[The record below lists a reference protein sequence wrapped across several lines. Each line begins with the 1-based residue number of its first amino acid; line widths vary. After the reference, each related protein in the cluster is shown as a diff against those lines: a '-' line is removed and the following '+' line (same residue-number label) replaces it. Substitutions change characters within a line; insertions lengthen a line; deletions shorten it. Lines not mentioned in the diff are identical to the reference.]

1 MPRVARIKTNNSM
14 FHIMIHSISE
24 IQLFNDTEDKEIYLS
39 LIKKAK
45 AKFNFKLYAFA
56 LMNTHAHLVI
66 DCFGSDISKVMHY
79 LNLCYSIHYNNKYN
93 RRGPVFQDRF
103 KSKIIDS
110 TKYLINVCSYIH
122 ANPKDLLGKDNKLI
136 NYPYNSLIDYM
147 QGCNRFKILD
157 SSFLVTLLGL
167 NQTINKKQ
175 YYSFI
180 SHDIDTSIIKD
191 VEIPFYMSQSN
202 TTRTYI
208 PRLLS
213 PDLIINYVAHYL
225 NVSPKYIYMKY
236 SHEYTTLRAL
246 TCFMLHAFS
255 NLSHKAISKLLG
267 NISISRISSLI
278 NHGVYLAS
286 YISIIEDFIHL
297 NAQ

>member
-1 MPRVARIKTNNSM
+1 
-14 FHIMIHSISE
+14 
-24 IQLFNDTEDKEIYLS
+24 
-39 LIKKAK
+39 
-45 AKFNFKLYAFA
+45 
-56 LMNTHAHLVI
+56 
-66 DCFGSDISKVMHY
+66 
-79 LNLCYSIHYNNKYN
+79 
-93 RRGPVFQDRF
+93 
-103 KSKIIDS
+103 
-110 TKYLINVCSYIH
+110 
-122 ANPKDLLGKDNKLI
+122 
-136 NYPYNSLIDYM
+136 M

-286 YISIIEDFIHL
+286 HISIVEDFIHL